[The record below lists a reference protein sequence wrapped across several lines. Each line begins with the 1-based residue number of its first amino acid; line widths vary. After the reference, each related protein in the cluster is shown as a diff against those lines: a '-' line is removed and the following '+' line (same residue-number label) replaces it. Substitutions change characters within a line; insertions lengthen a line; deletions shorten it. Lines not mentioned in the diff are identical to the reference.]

1 MRSAWKWPAFLLLWP
16 LINPS
21 SLAADE
27 ANSSALDAW
36 LGPQNWVR
44 DLDEPTLALGE
55 PGAFDDTHLFAPIVV
70 RDDGRF
76 RLWYC
81 GSTGLA
87 HDVAPIRVPDRR
99 LFKIG
104 LATSEDGLR
113 FEKYAGNPIL
123 QMDSPARSILT
134 PTILRDA
141 DGMPIREAG
150 KLRMWFTA
158 GDLSVGAGG
167 YVLQEASSADGIAW
181 SQPSEPQLEKAYAP
195 SVVKTDDGYHVWY
208 TDVTS
213 FPWGIRHAQS
223 RDGKSWSVT
232 ATPVLTLSQP
242 WEQRILV
249 YPCVLAI
256 DGRYLMWY
264 GSYLS
269 DDRQKTAIGFAVS
282 EDGITWQKHPGNP
295 VLRPRDDRPWESHYV
310 TSQSVVRLPDGRFR
324 MWYASRKAPPFVNL
338 YFAINS
344 ATWDG
349 PATQPTQ

>member
-1 MRSAWKWPAFLLLWP
+1 MRSPNP
-16 LINPS
+16 QLI
-21 SLAADE
+21 LADDAI
-27 ANSSALDAW
+27 SSASKAW

-44 DLDEPTLALGE
+44 DLDEPTLSLGE
-55 PGAFDDTHLFAPIVV
+55 PGAFDDTHLFAPMVL
-70 RDDGRF
+70 REDDHY

-87 HDVAPIRVPDRR
+87 HDVAPTRVPDRR

-104 LATSEDGLR
+104 LATSDDGLR
-113 FEKYAGNPIL
+113 FKKYAANPIF
-123 QMDSPARSILT
+123 QIDSHARSILT

-141 DGMPIREAG
+141 DGRPVREAG
-150 KLRMWFTA
+150 KLRMWFTS

-195 SVVKTDDGYHVWY
+195 SVVKTDYGYHLWY

-213 FPWGIRHAQS
+213 FPWNIRHAQS
-223 RDGKSWSVT
+223 KDGKSWSVT
-232 ATPVLTLSQP
+232 PTPVMTLTQP
-242 WEQRILV
+242 WEQRVLV
-249 YPCVLAI
+249 YPCVLHI

-269 DDRQKTAIGFAVS
+269 SDRQKTAIGFAVS
-282 EDGITWQKHPGNP
+282 EDGVTWHKHPDNP
-295 VLRPRDDRPWESHYV
+295 VLRPQDDRPWESHYV
-310 TSQSVVRLPDGRFR
+310 TSQSVIRLPDGRFR

-349 PATQPTQ
+349 TATQPTR